1 MSNHRGGLEIGP
13 AGVPGRDRPLR
24 GSDVD
29 SAVSFVRERE
39 SQNRG
44 GVYFLVGSGLAGGA
58 RVLDGIDA
66 VLGEDPA
73 DRRVARGSLA
83 AGTFQ
88 PTRPVKRRSLID
100 RSEDMAKLVKTF
112 ASIFL
117 IPPPVQELIAVLIET
132 SAAALRL
139 VQDETQRVTHTNAD
153 PIRPLLAAAAAERP
167 LVVLIYGMDSA
178 YTAWFWQLLSDEW
191 APDVG
196 TDLRGVLVVALEG
209 PVHPPPSETGLPPGL
224 RAATRLRTAGLAEW
238 RGLEPIARED
248 VAGWLGPAHG
258 SVISQ
263 LWTASGESPDLVECT
278 WADWM
283 RAHAV
288 ELDPKGNVRFLPDA
302 DARGLLWICGAWRLR
317 GFDPWSP
324 KPRMCPSIHCSR
336 LSSGRCRG
344 RSLARTPWPRCSAWT
359 TMTR

>member
-39 SQNRG
+39 LQNRG

-117 IPPPVQELIAVLIET
+117 IPPP
-132 SAAALRL
+132 LR
-139 VQDETQRVTHTNAD
+139 
-153 PIRPLLAAAAAERP
+153 
-167 LVVLIYGMDSA
+167 
-178 YTAWFWQLLSDEW
+178 F
-191 APDVG
+191 
-196 TDLRGVLVVALEG
+196 
-209 PVHPPPSETGLPPGL
+209 
-224 RAATRLRTAGLAEW
+224 
-238 RGLEPIARED
+238 
-248 VAGWLGPAHG
+248 
-258 SVISQ
+258 
-263 LWTASGESPDLVECT
+263 
-278 WADWM
+278 
-283 RAHAV
+283 
-288 ELDPKGNVRFLPDA
+288 
-302 DARGLLWICGAWRLR
+302 
-317 GFDPWSP
+317 
-324 KPRMCPSIHCSR
+324 
-336 LSSGRCRG
+336 
-344 RSLARTPWPRCSAWT
+344 RS
-359 TMTR
+359 